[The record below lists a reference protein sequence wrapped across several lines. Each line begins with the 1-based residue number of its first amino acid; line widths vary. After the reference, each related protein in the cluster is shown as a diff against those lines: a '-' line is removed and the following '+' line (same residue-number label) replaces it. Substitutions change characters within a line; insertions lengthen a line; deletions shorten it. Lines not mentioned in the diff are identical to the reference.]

1 MSQLTNEIPVK
12 RSILKKSLDLIGTWA
27 RFSCTHFVIVFWP
40 PLPYATC
47 MCFYLPVTKHGS
59 SHPTTVSQKT
69 FSDKNLWLD
78 PPARFGR
85 LPLLFKGFITIAC
98 LADLWDRARLI
109 WEKRYRMFLLYIF
122 SWDLI
127 DKWKRKNNC
136 FPPLILC
143 LGSEG
148 TWLSWNNASGRSRST
163 N

>member
-27 RFSCTHFVIVFWP
+27 RFSCTHFVNAFWP

-98 LADLWDRARLI
+98 LADLWDRAKFDLRETLSDVLTLHIFLRFDWQMKKKKQLFPSSHSLPRLGG
-109 WEKRYRMFLLYIF
+109 
-122 SWDLI
+122 DVA
-127 DKWKRKNNC
+127 
-136 FPPLILC
+136 IL
-143 LGSEG
+143 E
-148 TWLSWNNASGRSRST
+148 
-163 N
+163 